1 MKKEDVVVGL
11 NGILADAN
19 TGFAWSDEFLFIQK
33 SIRTHFPDL
42 YNDLD
47 CYDSDVP
54 IG

>member
-1 MKKEDVVVGL
+1 MNKKEVIDGL

-19 TGFAWSDEFLFIQK
+19 AGFARSDEFLFIQR

-42 YNDLD
+42 YNELD